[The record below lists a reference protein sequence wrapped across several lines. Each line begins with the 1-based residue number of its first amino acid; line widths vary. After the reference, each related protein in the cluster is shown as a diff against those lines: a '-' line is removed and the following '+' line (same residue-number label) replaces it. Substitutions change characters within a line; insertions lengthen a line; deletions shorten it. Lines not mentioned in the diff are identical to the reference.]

1 MPNQRLSMRKIREV
15 LRLQASGMS
24 NRQIAQ
30 SVHLARPTIA
40 NYLRR
45 AAQAGLG
52 WPLPP
57 QLTDAAIEQRLF
69 PPAPA
74 AKARDLTVPDWQ
86 QVHGELKRKGVTQF
100 LLWQEYLEQHPRGY
114 QYSWFCDLYREWRGK
129 LDRVMRQDHRA
140 GEKLFVDYAGQTV
153 PVVNQH
159 TGEWREA
166 QIFIAV
172 LGASNYTYAEATW
185 SQSLPDWIGS
195 HQRTFSFLGGVVEIV
210 VPDNLKSGVHKA
222 CLYDPELN
230 PTYQDMAEHYGVAV
244 IPARV
249 RAPKDKAKVETGV
262 LIVERWILAA
272 LRNRTFFSLT
282 ELNQAIRQLLVR
294 LNHRPFRKLPGCR
307 QQLFDSI
314 DQPALR
320 PLPADA
326 YTYAEW
332 KKVRVHIDYHVE
344 FERHYYSVPYALIK
358 QQLDMRITDR
368 TVECFYKSKRVA
380 SHLRSYCQGGH
391 TTVREHMPKSH
402 QQYSAWS
409 PQRFIQWAEK
419 VGPSTAGVITRALSS
434 RRHPQQSYRSCLGI
448 LRLAEPYGDQ
458 RLEAACGRALLLGSY
473 RYRSI
478 ESILK
483 HGLDSRPLLEQQEL
497 DIPEDHDNI
506 RGPSYYH

>member
-1 MPNQRLSMRKIREV
+1 MRKIREV
-15 LRLQASGMS
+15 LRLKWAKGMS
-24 NRQIAQ
+24 NRKIAT
-30 SVHLARPTIA
+30 SSGIGRPTVSE
-40 NYLRR
+40 YLRR
-45 AAQAGLG
+45 AEEAGLS
-52 WPLPP
+52 WPLPAD
-57 QLTDAAIEQRLF
+57 LDDSRLERLLF
-69 PPAPA
+69 PPPPDLPA
-74 AKARDLTVPDWQ
+74 QDRGIPNWVHI
-86 QVHGELKRKGVTQF
+86 HGELKHKSVTLF
-100 LLWQEYLEQHPRGY
+100 LLWQEYRHAHQDGY
-114 QYSWFCDLYREWRGK
+114 QYSWFCEHYRAWQGK
-129 LDRVMRQDHRA
+129 LDMVMRQDHRA
-140 GEKLFVDYAGQTV
+140 GEKLFVDYAGHTV
-153 PVVNQH
+153 PIVNQH
-159 TGEWREA
+159 TGEFREA

-195 HQRTFSFLGGVVEIV
+195 HQRTFSFLGGVPEII

-222 CLYDPELN
+222 SLYDPDLN

-249 RAPKDKAKVETGV
+249 RAPKDKAKVEAGV

-282 ELNQAIRQLLVR
+282 ELNQAISKLLVR
-294 LNHRPFRKLPGCR
+294 LNDRPFRKLPGSR
-307 QQLFDSI
+307 QEMFTSL

-320 PLPADA
+320 ALPANA

-344 FERHYYSVPYALIK
+344 FKRHYYSVPYQLIK
-358 QQLDMRITDR
+358 KQLDMRITDN
-368 TVECFYKSKRVA
+368 TVECFYKNKRVA
-380 SHLRSYCQGGH
+380 SHVHSFFEGGH

-402 QQYSAWS
+402 QKYADWS
-409 PQRFIQWAEK
+409 PQRFIRWAEK
-419 VGPSTAGVITRALSS
+419 FGPSTTALITRALSS
-434 RRHPQQSYRSCLGI
+434 RRHPQQSYRSCQGI
-448 LRLAEPYGDQ
+448 LQLSKSYGDK

-483 HGLDSRPLLEQQEL
+483 HGLDSRPLPEQQEL
-497 DIPEDHDNI
+497 DMPEDHDNI